1 MERSIEVRHVSLE
14 INADFESFTQTLE
27 QSLGRFDYSLYR
39 DLETDPRS
47 VEERLKVSAGEEGLM
62 LFNVQ
67 EHGKLLNIFG
77 SPRKAKQYVLG
88 NPLIAATMTRRDI
101 RAGLY
106 APLRVLVYE
115 ADDQSTRIE
124 FDQPSS
130 LFGQFNN
137 PEVTTV
143 ARSLDTKLE
152 NLIKKAER
160 LAKEYPER
168 PDLEERREGT
178 ARTGMKIRETEEK
191 RMTEENEKRVRA
203 FY

>member
-1 MERSIEVRHVSLE
+1 MERKIEVRHISLE
-14 INADFESFTQTLE
+14 IHADFESFTHTLE
-27 QSLGRFDYSLYR
+27 QSLGRFDYALYK
-39 DLETDPRS
+39 DLETDPQS
-47 VEERLKVSAGEEGLM
+47 VEKRLKELTGEEGLM

-88 NPLIAATMTRRDI
+88 NPLIAVTMTRRDI

-106 APLRVLVYE
+106 APLRVFIYE

-130 LFGQFNN
+130 LFGQFDN

-143 ARSLDTKLE
+143 ARSLDTKLA

-160 LAKEYPER
+160 LAKES
-168 PDLEERREGT
+168 
-178 ARTGMKIRETEEK
+178 
-191 RMTEENEKRVRA
+191 RMA
-203 FY
+203 